1 MFAKIFHVW
10 FTAKTLVE
18 IEKIGFQNEPALFF
32 CECQNRS
39 TGSSTGRLVLCIFV
53 VFFNSSFR
61 PVDRFVS
68 RSTDLVH
75 VWFSC
80 EIVTL
85 ISLDLLRVLACDFGD
100 F

>member
-18 IEKIGFQNEPALFF
+18 FEKLSFKMNLDCFSVNARIGRPVLLPVDWFCAFLF
-32 CECQNRS
+32 
-39 TGSSTGRLVLCIFV
+39 
-53 VFFNSSFR
+53 FFNSSFR

-68 RSTDLVH
+68 RSTDLVQ